1 MERRYISQKELDIML
16 EANDKYLSSLGEC
29 GKSANLSFYD
39 LKGLKFCGH
48 NLQFVGFYESDLR
61 GADFRNCNIR
71 EINLNFAKTD
81 GLIMPDVPMQ
91 CPESGEFV
99 AYKKVLGGNIGG
111 NKWYIARLLIPSD
124 AKRTSGLTKTC
135 RSDKA
140 IVMCIE
146 DMDGNIVSRNTAYSW
161 YDPAFVYMVGHEAI
175 ADDFD
180 SNRWSDYTHGIHF
193 YTNRKD
199 VINFG

>member
-1 MERRYISQKELDIML
+1 MRRVSQEELNKL
-16 EANDKYLSSLGEC
+16 LSEHDEFIASN
-29 GKSANLSFYD
+29 GKSGHYAYLANCDLS
-39 LKGLKFCGH
+39 GLKFCGH
-48 NLQFVGFYESDLR
+48 NLQYLDFYDSNLEK
-61 GADFRNCNIR
+61 ADFTDCDIRNIS
-71 EINLNFAKTD
+71 LNFANTD
-81 GLIMPDVPMQ
+81 NIIMPDIPLQ

-99 AYKKVLGGNIGG
+99 AYKKVWGG
-111 NKWYIARLLIPSD
+111 NKWLIAELLIPAD

-161 YDPAFVYMVGHEAI
+161 YDPAFVYRVGHEAI

-193 YTNRKD
+193 YINRKD